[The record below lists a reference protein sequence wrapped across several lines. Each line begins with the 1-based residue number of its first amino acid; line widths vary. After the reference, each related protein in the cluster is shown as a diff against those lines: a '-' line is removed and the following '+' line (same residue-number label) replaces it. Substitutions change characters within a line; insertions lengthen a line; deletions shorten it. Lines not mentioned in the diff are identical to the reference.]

1 MTATKIAA
9 KFAPLVKISS
19 VRIGMALGELG
30 FEQVRTKKG
39 RFWKVAERMPAEI
52 GYKIPDM
59 IQPESDPPF

>member
-1 MTATKIAA
+1 MAT
-9 KFAPLVKISS
+9 
-19 VRIGMALGELG
+19 LG
-30 FEQVRTKKG
+30 FEQVYQNRG